1 LGDGYER
8 LATEGHLENFREAI
22 AGDKREP
29 RRGLPVFDSDVYKW
43 LEAVGWELGRRPHDD
58 GAAALRALSDEVV
71 SLVVAAQDEDGYV
84 GSWFRVRESRF
95 SDLVSGLELYC
106 AGHLFQAA
114 VGQLRGAGDERL
126 LNVATRFADH
136 IASVFGPG
144 RREGIPEHPGIE
156 MALVE
161 LYRTTGISRY
171 LDLARFFLEQR
182 GHRQLSGGPFSARYR
197 QDDVPFRQARQAR
210 GHAVMTA
217 YLACGA
223 LDVYVE
229 TGDAELLE
237 AAVAQWEDMVA
248 RRMYLTGGVGSR
260 HKDEAFGDA
269 FELPPDRAYC
279 ETCAAIGVVMWSW
292 RLLLI
297 TGEARY
303 ADMIERVLFNA
314 FAVGVS
320 PDGASYFYVNPLQVR
335 AGHQDPEDGRGRAAR
350 SPWYEIACCP
360 PNVMRTLSALDH
372 YFATTTAGGVQIW
385 QFAPSRLSLAGDGR
399 PAELVVETG
408 YPFDGRVVVRVGHID
423 RQPYEIALR
432 VPSWSR
438 GATGTVRS
446 GPSTSVEADLEP
458 GALWRVE
465 RPWQDGDELVLDLPM
480 PVRATRPHPR
490 IDAVRGCVA
499 FERGPLVYCLE
510 EVDAGSPER
519 LESARA
525 QPGSTVSLAEG
536 RIADD
541 PLTMLEATVQL
552 QGTADN
558 NSFPY
563 QWETTS
569 VPPGT
574 ETELRLVPYFAWGN
588 RRPGQTMRVWI
599 PEATPF
605 S

>member
-1 LGDGYER
+1 MIFLGGARPGLGGADYRHVLSLLPCTDLALTGGFWANRQGANRSRSLGDGYKR
-8 LATEGHLENFREAI
+8 LATEGHLENFREAL

-43 LEAVGWELGRRPHDD
+43 LEAVGWELGRRPRDD

-84 GSWFRVRESRF
+84 GSWFRARESRF

-126 LNVATRFADH
+126 LKVATRFADH

-144 RREGIPEHPGIE
+144 RRDGIPEHPGIE

-171 LDLARFFLEQR
+171 LDLAFFFLEQR

-197 QDDVPFRQARQAR
+197 QDDVPFRRARQVR

-260 HKDEAFGDA
+260 HKDEAFGDP

-320 PDGASYFYVNPLQVR
+320 LDGASYFYVNPLQVR

-360 PNVMRTLSALDH
+360 PNIMRTLSALDH
-372 YFATTTAGGVQIW
+372 YFATTTAEGVQI
-385 QFAPSRLSLAGDGR
+385 LAVRPVPAFTGRRR
-399 PAELVVETG
+399 PAG
-408 YPFDGRVVVRVGHID
+408 RARGRDGL
-423 RQPYEIALR
+423 PLR
-432 VPSWSR
+432 WASR
-438 GATGTVRS
+438 RARRAHRPAT
-446 GPSTSVEADLEP
+446 L
-458 GALWRVE
+458 
-465 RPWQDGDELVLDLPM
+465 
-480 PVRATRPHPR
+480 
-490 IDAVRGCVA
+490 
-499 FERGPLVYCLE
+499 
-510 EVDAGSPER
+510 
-519 LESARA
+519 
-525 QPGSTVSLAEG
+525 
-536 RIADD
+536 
-541 PLTMLEATVQL
+541 
-552 QGTADN
+552 
-558 NSFPY
+558 
-563 QWETTS
+563 
-569 VPPGT
+569 
-574 ETELRLVPYFAWGN
+574 
-588 RRPGQTMRVWI
+588 
-599 PEATPF
+599 
-605 S
+605 